1 VKRSFDGPYRA
12 GPWPGLTPTGAGLVL
27 ALAAFLWIGQALVG
41 PPRRPLPDLVAI
53 GVTALLPL
61 AIAER
66 LVRMPGVACA
76 VCGAYLLPA
85 SLISLLNPSLEPP
98 PLLLIPAFGFELAL
112 WLHLSRVADLWP
124 WRKPSW
130 LTSAQ
135 ESEPLTRS
143 RAILGGAVFGLL
155 LALVEPPY
163 RILLGANPADWTGP
177 PVWAA
182 AVACTVVCGALAT
195 ILNARGRAS

>member
-1 VKRSFDGPYRA
+1 MKRSFDGPYRA
-12 GPWPGLTPTGAGLVL
+12 GPWPGLTPAGAGILL
-27 ALAAFLWIGQALVG
+27 ALAAFLASGQLLVG
-41 PPRRPLPDLVAI
+41 PPRQPLPDLVVI

-85 SLISLLNPSLEPP
+85 SLASLLTNLEPP

-112 WLHLSRVADLWP
+112 WLQLSQIANAWP
-124 WRKPSW
+124 WRKPEW
-130 LTSAQ
+130 LRNGPRF
-135 ESEPLTRS
+135 EPLSRN
-143 RAILGGAVFGLL
+143 RAILGGAVFGVLL
-155 LALVEPPY
+155 GMVEPPF
-163 RILLGANPADWTGP
+163 RILLGGNPATWSGP

-182 AVACTVVCGALAT
+182 VIACGVVCAALAT
-195 ILNARGRAS
+195 ILSAPGRAS